1 MFRSIV
7 HPGSILK
14 DKLDELGITPR
25 AFARQMDL
33 PTNCASRIISSKRS
47 ISGYTGL
54 FFGRWFGV
62 NPKFRT
68 NLQSQFES
76 ATADKETG
84 ETIRKLTK
92 ELSRPPVAE
101 QPRGR
106 TNGKARES
114 GIVPLEADVEGRD
127 RLS

>member
-14 DKLDELGITPR
+14 DELDELGITPG
-25 AFARQMDL
+25 AFARQIDL
-33 PTNCASRIISSKRS
+33 PTNRVSRIISSKRS
-47 ISGYTGL
+47 ISGYTAL
-54 FFGRWFGV
+54 CFGRWFGV

-68 NLQSQFES
+68 NLQSQFEL

-92 ELSRPPVAE
+92 ELSRPPVSE
-101 QPRGR
+101 QPRP
-106 TNGKARES
+106 
-114 GIVPLEADVEGRD
+114 V
-127 RLS
+127 